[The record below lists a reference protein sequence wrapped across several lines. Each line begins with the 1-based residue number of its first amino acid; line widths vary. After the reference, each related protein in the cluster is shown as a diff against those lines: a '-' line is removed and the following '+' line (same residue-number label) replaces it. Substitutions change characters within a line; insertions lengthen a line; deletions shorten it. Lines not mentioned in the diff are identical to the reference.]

1 LNTYFNERTTNVKD
15 DDEFVTCDSAVK
27 LSHYESNAS
36 LKEQH
41 YLSSEDKN
49 LGGGS
54 GQQVVTAAADATT
67 TNGLWWVRG
76 PNDPEFRGKEAACTE
91 GVAQSI
97 RCGSIIRL
105 THMTSM
111 KNLHSHGV
119 KSPLSRQN
127 EVSGFGAG
135 DGKGDNGDGWKL
147 VCDTTYWKREG
158 MMKLIHVD
166 SGKFL
171 GASSTVKFT
180 QQNCGRSCPIMNHLE
195 ASGRTETAAYAYWV
209 VELGVHLSR

>member
-1 LNTYFNERTTNVKD
+1 V
-15 DDEFVTCDSAVK
+15 VK

-41 YLSSEDKN
+41 YLSSEDKK

-54 GQQVVTAAADATT
+54 GQQVVTAVADNSS
-67 TNGLWWVRG
+67 TNGLWWIRG
-76 PNDPEFRGKEAACTE
+76 PNDPELRGEEASACTE
-91 GVAQSI
+91 GVAQTI
-97 RCGSIIRL
+97 KCGSIIRL

-111 KNLHSHGV
+111 KNLHSHDV
-119 KSPLSRQN
+119 RSPLSRQN

-135 DGKGDNGDGWKL
+135 DGKGDNGDDWQL
-147 VCDTTYWKREG
+147 ECATTHWKREG

-166 SGKFL
+166 SGKYL

-180 QQNCGRSCPIMNHLE
+180 QQNCGHSCPIMNHLE
-195 ASGRTETAAYAYWV
+195 ERKRTPMPIGWSNWESIFRVRVRSLQYSG
-209 VELGVHLSR
+209 GS